1 MRPHNSLDFQY
12 ISTVSPIS
20 TIVSDCY
27 RAYVCI
33 CKIEELEDK
42 LNDALHHKQIF
53 AMRLDR
59 QVKLSQEENR

>member
-1 MRPHNSLDFQY
+1 M
-12 ISTVSPIS
+12 STV
-20 TIVSDCY
+20 VSDCY